1 MNFQSFQK
9 AFSDYPVF
17 SQQEIQMRF
26 PGFDSK
32 NLVNWQAKNYL
43 LKIRNSWYAFPSESV
58 DSNTLFFIS
67 NQIYQPSYIS
77 VETALSHYGFIP
89 EGVFRTTAISTLKTQ
104 KFQTPLGLFTYQ
116 RIRPSLNFGYRLMP
130 FGKYFY
136 KLASPEKAIL
146 DYLYLHPALVSE
158 NDFEDLRLN
167 LIEIKRSIDFQAF
180 RVMLDSFQSKA
191 LSNRASTFQ
200 QFIENQ

>member
-1 MNFQSFQK
+1 VNFQAFQQ

-17 SQQEIQMRF
+17 SQQEIRMRF

-43 LKIRNSWYAFPSESV
+43 LKIRNAWYAFPSQSKEP
-58 DSNTLFFIS
+58 DALFFIS

-77 VETALSHYGFIP
+77 LETALSHYGFIP
-89 EGVFRTTAISTLKTQ
+89 EGVFRTTAVSTLKTQ

-116 RIRPSLNFGYRLMP
+116 NIKPSLNFGFRLEP

-136 KLASPEKAIL
+136 KLATPEKAIL
-146 DYLYLHPALVSE
+146 DYFYLHPELVSE
-158 NDFEDLRLN
+158 SDFEGLRLN
-167 LIEIKRSIDFQAF
+167 LIEIRRSVDFQVF
-180 RVMLDSFQSKA
+180 QHLLDSFQSKA
-191 LSNRASTFQ
+191 LSNRAKIFTH
-200 QFIENQ
+200 FIENQ

>member
-9 AFSDYPVF
+9 AFSEYPVF
-17 SQQEIQMRF
+17 SQQEIRMRF

-32 NLVNWQAKNYL
+32 NLVNWQAKDYL
-43 LKIRNSWYAFPSESV
+43 LKIRNSWYAFSSQKMEP
-58 DSNTLFFIS
+58 DALFFIS

-77 VETALSHYGFIP
+77 LETALSHYGFIP

-104 KFQTPLGLFTYQ
+104 KFQTPVGLFTYQ
-116 RIRPSLNFGYRLMP
+116 NIKPALNFGFRLLP

-146 DYLYLHPALVSE
+146 DYFYLHPELTSE
-158 NDFEDLRLN
+158 SDFEGLRLN
-167 LIEIKRSIDFQAF
+167 IIEINRSVNFQTFKA
-180 RVMLDSFQSKA
+180 MLDAIQSKA
-191 LSNRASTFQ
+191 LSKRAESFFRYLQ
-200 QFIENQ
+200 N